1 MEEGCV
7 QERERERDLYLFRL
21 RFSHLSDWEDAE
33 VKRNAWI
40 QRIALM
46 FFSKKAYSIY
56 GNKLPSDKKII
67 KSHSLC
73 DGPLRLQDHLASVS

>member
-1 MEEGCV
+1 MCT
-7 QERERERDLYLFRL
+7 RKRERDLYLFRL

-46 FFSKKAYSIY
+46 FFEKKHIAFMETNY
-56 GNKLPSDKKII
+56 LVTKK
-67 KSHSLC
+67 S
-73 DGPLRLQDHLASVS
+73 